1 MSKTFETDSAEM
13 AVMGNKV
20 LENAEQIAAE
30 VESLISRLEGVDWR
44 GQAADSFHAAK
55 EDWRLQATNVK
66 KQLDDV
72 AEKLGVSA
80 RNYDTVHEASHAG
93 YEQLRGQNLPI

>member
-13 AVMGNKV
+13 AAMGNKV

-30 VESLISRLEGVDWR
+30 VEGLISRLEGVDWR

-55 EDWRLQATNVK
+55 EDWRTQVTNIK
-66 KQLDDV
+66 QQLDDV
-72 AEKLGVSA
+72 AECLGVSA
-80 RNYDTVHEASHAG
+80 SNYDNAHQASTTG
-93 YEQLRGQNLPI
+93 YEHLRGQNLPI